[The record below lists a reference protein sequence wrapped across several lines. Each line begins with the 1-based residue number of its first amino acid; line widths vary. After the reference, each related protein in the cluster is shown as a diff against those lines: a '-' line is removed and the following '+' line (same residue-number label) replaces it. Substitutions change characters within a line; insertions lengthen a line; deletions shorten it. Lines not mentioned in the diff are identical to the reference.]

1 MASTKTRQGVFVAV
15 FILILLVIDQVIK
28 IWVKTSMPL
37 YDTIEIASWF
47 KIHYIENNGMA
58 FGMTFINKLF
68 LSLFRLV
75 AIIWLSYYIVK
86 LIQKGARRGYIL
98 LVAVITAGAIGN
110 MIDSMFY
117 GLIFTG
123 ASPHYVS
130 YLVPFGEGYA
140 PFLMGKVVD
149 MFYFPLINGTF
160 PEWFP
165 IWGGEDFVFFSPVF
179 NFADAC
185 VSVGV
190 VAMLIF
196 YQKELVELFQDDKK
210 KAAEETEEAE
220 AAETAGE
227 PSAEAEAVSET
238 VSEAQEQPAEAQ
250 NS

>member
-86 LIQKGARRGYIL
+86 LIQKGSRRGYIL

-123 ASPHYVS
+123 VSPHYVS
-130 YLVPFGEGYA
+130 
-140 PFLMGKVVD
+140 
-149 MFYFPLINGTF
+149 
-160 PEWFP
+160 
-165 IWGGEDFVFFSPVF
+165 
-179 NFADAC
+179 
-185 VSVGV
+185 
-190 VAMLIF
+190 
-196 YQKELVELFQDDKK
+196 
-210 KAAEETEEAE
+210 
-220 AAETAGE
+220 
-227 PSAEAEAVSET
+227 
-238 VSEAQEQPAEAQ
+238 
-250 NS
+250 